1 MQLSCRNVA
10 LGWQSAIGEHTFG
23 PSMQRVPDLWAW
35 QRAVL
40 NRGHI
45 SPEEMALVGL
55 VLEYAI
61 EQADKT
67 GNTTMHELA
76 CTLFHN
82 LSFGE

>member
-1 MQLSCRNVA
+1 MQISSRNVP
-10 LGWQSAIGEHTFG
+10 LGWQSAIDDQTFG
-23 PSMQRVPDLWAW
+23 PAMQRAPDLWAW

-61 EQADKT
+61 DKAERA
-67 GNTTMHELA
+67 GDTTMHKLA

-82 LSFGE
+82 LGFGE